1 MRTGGLSVEITNIRT
16 AVIGGGPSGYC
27 AAIACARATG
37 RGSVMI
43 LEKQPRTG
51 RKLLATGNGRCNISN
66 ENVSPE
72 HYHGDRVI
80 AESVLRSFSVS
91 DMKDFFG
98 SLGVLLRSDQE
109 GRIYPC
115 SNQAVTILDGLKR
128 ECSALG
134 VIERCS
140 FMPRSIKKD
149 KNGFLITSDDAQV
162 HCQRL
167 VLAAGSKAAPQLG
180 ADGSGYA
187 LLKGLNIRC
196 SELFPALCPVSTAEK
211 YKALKG
217 VRAKGRVTLLSDGR
231 PVAGTEGE
239 IQFTDGGI
247 SGICVFELSRKVNG
261 FFLDGKV
268 DGAICKRIQIAA
280 DVMSGIG
287 FNELCGYLEGCRR
300 VFYNDKAGE
309 LLSGAL
315 NVQLSRVIA
324 KACALSDKS
333 CGELGS
339 RDIKQLAAC
348 AKKLIFT
355 PDRMGEFGSA
365 QVCAGGVGSD
375 EIDPHTLMSRTHKG
389 LFICG
394 EMLDVDGDCGGF
406 NLHFAV
412 GSGLMAGRSASA
424 GQIGLHY

>member
-1 MRTGGLSVEITNIRT
+1 M
-16 AVIGGGPSGYC
+16 
-27 AAIACARATG
+27 
-37 RGSVMI
+37 
-43 LEKQPRTG
+43 
-51 RKLLATGNGRCNISN
+51 
-66 ENVSPE
+66 
-72 HYHGDRVI
+72 
-80 AESVLRSFSVS
+80 
-91 DMKDFFG
+91 
-98 SLGVLLRSDQE
+98 
-109 GRIYPC
+109 
-115 SNQAVTILDGLKR
+115 
-128 ECSALG
+128 
-134 VIERCS
+134 
-140 FMPRSIKKD
+140 
-149 KNGFLITSDDAQV
+149 
-162 HCQRL
+162 
-167 VLAAGSKAAPQLG
+167 
-180 ADGSGYA
+180 
-187 LLKGLNIRC
+187 
-196 SELFPALCPVSTAEK
+196 STAEK

-375 EIDPHTLMSRTHKG
+375 EIDPHTLMSRKHKG
-389 LFICG
+389 LFVCG
-394 EMLDVDGDCGGF
+394 ELLDVDGDCGGF